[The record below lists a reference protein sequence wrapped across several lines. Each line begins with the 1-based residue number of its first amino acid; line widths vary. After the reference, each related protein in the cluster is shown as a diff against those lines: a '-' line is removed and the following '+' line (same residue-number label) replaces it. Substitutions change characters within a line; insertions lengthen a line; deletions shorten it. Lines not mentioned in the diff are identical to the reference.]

1 MKLTKKRAA
10 KVSHV
15 DTTKSYDLVE
25 CFELLK
31 QVNLTKFDA
40 SVDIH
45 IRLGVDPRKADQA
58 IRGTVVLPNG
68 TGKEKSV
75 LVFCT
80 PDKEDEAKEAG
91 ADYVGLDE
99 FIQKVEKGWTDVDVI
114 VATPTVMGKIG
125 KLGRVLGPRNLMPNP
140 KSGTVTLDVANAVKD
155 LKGGKIAFRV
165 DKFGIIHSPIGK
177 ISFSAQQLADNAE
190 ELLQTISKMKPASAK
205 GVYMKSVF
213 VASTMSPGLQIDLK
227 SVESL

>member
-1 MKLTKKRAA
+1 MKLTKKREA
-10 KVSHV
+10 KINVF
-15 DTTKSYDLVE
+15 DPEKSYDLLE
-25 CFELLK
+25 CFQLLK

-40 SVDIH
+40 SVDLH
-45 IRLGVDPRKADQA
+45 VRLGVDPRKADQA

-80 PDKEDEAKEAG
+80 PDKEEEAKAAG

-99 FIQKVEKGWTDVDVI
+99 FIDKVEKGWTDIDVI

-140 KSGTVTLDVANAVKD
+140 KSGTVTLDVGNAVKD
-155 LKGGKIAFRV
+155 LKGGKIAYRV
-165 DKFGIIHSPIGK
+165 DKFGIVHSPIGK
-177 ISFSAQQLADNAE
+177 VSFSAEQLAENAE
-190 ELLQTISKMKPASAK
+190 ELLSTLVRIKPASVK

-213 VASTMSPGLQIDLK
+213 VASTMSPGIQIDLK
-227 SVESL
+227 SVNGL